1 MRFLAA
7 SLRPFLRRAAL
18 PPGAIALAWALS
30 GCVVHEYAAHP
41 TDTRFRQAVHVSAEG
56 ALVRSSLNPN
66 RCLDAKGGQAV
77 IRGEVW
83 LYECHG
89 RENQRWSFVD
99 VANGGSAVEGIGGLC
114 LDAVEWPTQKERTR
128 VQLYPCA
135 EDQVGETFRVYA
147 DGRIHEIFSDRC
159 LTVGGADSGTPV
171 TLEECDLNDNGQI
184 WLITR

>member
-1 MRFLAA
+1 MGRL
-7 SLRPFLRRAAL
+7 L
-18 PPGAIALAWALS
+18 ALACVLS
-30 GCVVHEYAAHP
+30 SCVIHQYAGP
-41 TDTRFRQAVHVSAEG
+41 PVDDRFRQAVHVGSQG
-56 ALVRSSLNPN
+56 AMIRASTNPN

-83 LYECHG
+83 LYDCHG

-99 VANGGSAVEGIGGLC
+99 VASGATAIEGVGGLC
-114 LDAVEWPTQKERTR
+114 LDAVDWPSQKEKTR

-147 DGRIHEIFSDRC
+147 DGRIHEVFSDRC
-159 LTVGGADSGTPV
+159 LAITGDDSGTPV
-171 TLEECDLNDNGQI
+171 ALLPCDVNDNGQI